1 VAKFRFELE
10 DERRAQ
16 APAILKELASS
27 FGYNS
32 QTTNKILNDYIKT
45 GDLQLPDMLSQDT
58 QGPLN
63 QGQQRESPTNSLR
76 PPIYTTEK
84 GSGVFSPA
92 PAGVADANQIKELST
107 DPTQGV
113 TTLYTRGAN
122 GYQVVGTQPSKTD
135 RWVDVTPS
143 NERGTGRPDPYAGKD
158 PVRVKDA
165 LSTLAEH
172 RKRLAPHY
180 GPGGQVTPPQ
190 IDPEL
195 ENRAIDAAQYIGVP
209 VHTETTPG
217 NPGHS
222 FMGIRWGDTPE
233 SKRIVIGDT
242 PIDPNTFGNGQ
253 RPAMASQNQQVPV
266 QPRKQESARSFNSVE
281 DAEAAHLPKGTIIM
295 IGGRRAR
302 VK

>member
-1 VAKFRFELE
+1 MAEPWEYWPTAQKRQREQKAPGIIQELIKNTNL
-10 DERRAQ
+10 DTNT
-16 APAILKELASS
+16 INDVVK
-27 FGYNS
+27 GYV
-32 QTTNKILNDYIKT
+32 QG
-45 GDLQLPDMLSQDT
+45 GDLKFPSILSQDT

-63 QGQQRESPTNSLR
+63 QNQMRETATNSLR
-76 PPIYTTEK
+76 PPIYVQQEGTDT
-84 GSGVFSPA
+84 FSPA
-92 PAGVADANQIKELST
+92 PAGVHDRSQIVETKPPHEGIAT
-107 DPTQGV
+107 YY
-113 TTLYTRGAN
+113 TTGPD
-122 GYQVVGTQPSKTD
+122 GYQIVKQEKATKD
-135 RWVDVTPS
+135 AWINVTHKFP
-143 NERGTGRPDPYAGKD
+143 NGGRPDPYAGKD

-165 LSTLAEH
+165 LATLAEH

-242 PIDPNTFGNGQ
+242 PMDPS
-253 RPAMASQNQQVPV
+253 APV